1 MTVIGLIC
9 LIVFLGVVAYV
20 VECMKLPAPYGRIA
34 QLVLLILLIVG
45 IGKFA
50 LAQGMAF

>member
-9 LIVFLGVVAYV
+9 LVVFLGVVAYIL
-20 VECMKLPAPYGRIA
+20 ECMKLPAPYGRIA
-34 QLVLLILLIVG
+34 QLILLILLIAG

-50 LAQGMAF
+50 VAQGMVF